1 MDRSRLDH
9 HSRRDHH
16 SRPYLRNRLD
26 RWNRY
31 RFRSVWDLDAPPARV
46 YAVLERTGDY
56 PRWWPQ
62 VREAERTG
70 ERSGDLLIRS
80 LLPYKI
86 RMTATELLRDPGRGL
101 LEAALHGDVEGWAR
115 WTVRARRGAG
125 GRGTRALYEQEVE
138 VRSPLLRRLAVPAR
152 PAFRLNHALM
162 MRAGRHALAA
172 RLAASP
178 EAV

>member
-1 MDRSRLDH
+1 MD
-9 HSRRDHH
+9 HS
-16 SRPYLRNRLD
+16 RLD

-46 YAVLERTGDY
+46 YSLLERTGDY

-62 VREAERTG
+62 VRAVEQLEG
-70 ERSGDLLIRS
+70 HSGALLIRS
-80 LLPYKI
+80 VLPYEI

-101 LEAALHGDVEGWAR
+101 LEAALHGDIEGWAR

-138 VRSPLLRRLAVPAR
+138 VRSPLLRRLAVPVR

-162 MRAGRHALAA
+162 MRAGRHALEA
-172 RLAASP
+172 RLAAPP

>member
-1 MDRSRLDH
+1 MREPAPRPAPPGQTGAMDRSRLDH
-9 HSRRDHH
+9 RS
-16 SRPYLRNRLD
+16 RLD

-46 YAVLERTGDY
+46 YSVLERTGDY

-70 ERSGDLLIRS
+70 GHSGALLIRS
-80 LLPYKI
+80 LLPYEI
-86 RMTATELLRDPGRGL
+86 R
-101 LEAALHGDVEGWAR
+101 
-115 WTVRARRGAG
+115 VRARRGAG

-172 RLAASP
+172 RLAAPP